1 MGGTHVMKRIPRI
14 KFPRRHPKPSS
25 GSTQQNSQHMK
36 TSSTDDVPRTFF
48 SRSPSSTA
56 VAGKAS
62 DQPKRTPVS
71 QEEIEAICWVAA
83 TNFEAKM
90 C

>member
-1 MGGTHVMKRIPRI
+1 MSYYSNSFISRWLIPTLL
-14 KFPRRHPKPSS
+14 

-71 QEEIEAICWVAA
+71 QEEIEAICWLAA

>member
-1 MGGTHVMKRIPRI
+1 MLESCSGSVAT
-14 KFPRRHPKPSS
+14 

-71 QEEIEAICWVAA
+71 QEEIEAIWCGFHW
-83 TNFEAKM
+83 TGNLS
-90 C
+90 